1 MSEHEVKESPL
12 LPRRTVLKAAA
23 VGAVAT
29 GLGAFLAACGIK
41 TSSPAASAG
50 AGASAG
56 ASVAPS
62 TAASIVPSAAEA
74 IPFKIGFVSP
84 QTGAVAG
91 FGEPDPYIIGLVQE
105 KLNAGFQAGGKNYA
119 ITIVQKD
126 GKSDPATAAQVANDL
141 ITSDKVDMILATS
154 TPENNNP
161 VADAAE
167 AAGVPFIS
175 TVEPWEAFFF
185 ARQKDPANP
194 VPFKFTYHFC
204 FGVAEFA
211 KTYISMWDD
220 IPTNKKVGV
229 MWPNDADGNAIRA
242 ALGPQLTAAGYTII
256 DPGAYEDGTNDY
268 SAADREV
275 QGGGLPDLQH
285 VPDPAGLRGLL
296 EAGGAAGLRPEDRPD
311 RQDWPVPVPD
321 RGPRRTRPRPGERGI
336 LDPDVPVLVDA
347 ARNVVG
353 RPRERLYREHRPSVE
368 PGPRHDDRAV
378 RRGDQRHRWRDRPE
392 GQGRPRGRDRQAQ
405 HHLDDRQ
412 DRLHLRAVPERFAVA
427 DHRRPVDRRSDRAS
441 SRSTSRS
448 SRTRRIRTSRSQES
462 SPRTAPRPRR
472 PI

>member
-1 MSEHEVKESPL
+1 MAEHDSYSG
-12 LPRRTVLKAAA
+12 PRLSRRRVLQAAA
-23 VGAVAT
+23 MGGIAT

-41 TSSPAASAG
+41 TSSPSASAD
-50 AGASAG
+50 AGASTA

-62 TAASIVPSAAEA
+62 SVASVAPSAAEA

-91 FGEPDPYIIGLVQE
+91 FGEPDPYIIGLVQD
-105 KLNAGFQAGGKNYA
+105 KLKAGFSAGGKNYA

-126 GKSDPATAAQVANDL
+126 GQSDPAKAAQAANDL

-167 AAGVPFIS
+167 AAGVPFIG

-185 ARQKDPANP
+185 ARQKDPAKP
-194 VPFKFTYHFC
+194 VPFKFTYLFC

-242 ALGPQLTAAGYTII
+242 ALGPELAKAGYTIV

-268 SAADREV
+268 SAQIAKFKAEDCQIFNTFPIPPDFAAFWKQAAQQGYVPKIAQIAKTGLFPSQIEALGDLGPGLASAAYWTPTFPYSSTLLGTSSADLGSGYTAATGR
-275 QGGGLPDLQH
+275 QWNQDLGTTT
-285 VPDPAGLRGLL
+285 ALF
-296 EAGGAAGLRPEDRPD
+296 
-311 RQDWPVPVPD
+311 
-321 RGPRRTRPRPGERGI
+321 
-336 LDPDVPVLVDA
+336 DA
-347 ARNVVG
+347 ATSAIAGATDPKDKVALAAAIGKLNITSTIGKIDFTSGPFPNVSPSPIIGGQWIVDPTG
-353 RPRERLYREHRPSVE
+353 KFKVDFSIVENATDPNVPIAGKLTPYR
-368 PGPRHDDRAV
+368 A
-378 RRGDQRHRWRDRPE
+378 
-392 GQGRPRGRDRQAQ
+392 
-405 HHLDDRQ
+405 
-412 DRLHLRAVPERFAVA
+412 
-427 DHRRPVDRRSDRAS
+427 
-441 SRSTSRS
+441 
-448 SRTRRIRTSRSQES
+448 
-462 SPRTAPRPRR
+462 
-472 PI
+472 

>member
-12 LPRRTVLKAAA
+12 VPRRTVLKAAA

-29 GLGAFLAACGIK
+29 ASGR
-41 TSSPAASAG
+41 SWRRAASRHPAR
-50 AGASAG
+50 AHLPALVRPPLRACT
-56 ASVAPS
+56 S
-62 TAASIVPSAAEA
+62 TAASVVPSAAEA

-84 QTGAVAG
+84 QTGPVAG
-91 FGEPDPYIIGLVQE
+91 FGEPDPYIIGLVQA
-105 KLNAGFQAGGKNYA
+105 KLEPGFQAGGKNYA

-126 GKSDPATAAQVANDL
+126 GKSDPAKAAQVANDL

-185 ARQKDPANP
+185 ARQKDPAKP
-194 VPFKFTYHFC
+194 VPFKFTYIFC

-256 DPGAYEDGTNDY
+256 DPAPTKTGRTTT
-268 SAADREV
+268 
-275 QGGGLPDLQH
+275 
-285 VPDPAGLRGLL
+285 
-296 EAGGAAGLRPEDRPD
+296 
-311 RQDWPVPVPD
+311 
-321 RGPRRTRPRPGERGI
+321 PRRSPSSRPRTARSSTRSRSRQTSRRSGSRRRSRATSRRSPRSPRPGCSRRRSRRSASSVSAWRARPTGRRRSRTPRRCSARRR
-336 LDPDVPVLVDA
+336 LTSRA
-347 ARNVVG
+347 AI
-353 RPRERLYREHRPSVE
+353 PRARAAME
-368 PGPRHDDRAV
+368 PGPGHHDRAV
-378 RRGDQRHRWRDRPE
+378 RRRDQRHRRRDRPE

-405 HHLDDRQ
+405 HHLDGRQ
-412 DRLHLRAVPERFAVA
+412 DRLHVRAVPERLAGS
-427 DHRRPVDRRSDRAS
+427 DHRRPVDQGSHRKVQGRFRIVENATDPNVPIAGKLTPYRAW
-441 SRSTSRS
+441 TL
-448 SRTRRIRTSRSQES
+448 
-462 SPRTAPRPRR
+462 RPS
-472 PI
+472 